1 MLEEPFQEDIW
12 RMEVKL
18 HTFFASALDVCH

>member
-1 MLEEPFQEDIW
+1 MLEEPFQEDRW

-18 HTFFASALDVCH
+18 HTFFTTALDVCY